1 MSTVYPNQQAAS
13 DKITEAFEKNSKLA
27 MMMVVGLAQGG
38 KTGAMLATS
47 MNFMK
52 HKKMG
57 IPPEN
62 IYLITGFSSV
72 DWEVQT
78 RDRLP
83 EKLRPNVFHRNKLGR
98 GFKNSVKGK
107 SNVLILIDEV
117 QIAAGVEHTLSKVF
131 EQLGY
136 LDVDFLLKNKIKVV
150 QFSATP
156 NGTLYDGM
164 DTLNEHYA
172 ITKLEASEGYHGVRH
187 FYDNG
192 RLKPFNPLSGSQY
205 DPESL
210 KELKQTIEESYSS
223 PRYHMIR
230 TPTGLGQYEVIV
242 NMFGDRDAD
251 GKRKDDGIFDE
262 EKYATIMYDMD
273 NHSKTHKIRG
283 EDVSEIDYI
292 LKTKPVKHTFI
303 LLKEKAR
310 CSKTFPKTHIG
321 VWYERY
327 TENPM
332 DDVIVQGLLG
342 RAGGY
347 DDPGDSI
354 IFTSIQSAEDYL
366 ALWDSDFDKSCDW
379 TSRTTKIVEEE
390 VVSKGTW
397 VSLVKV
403 SEKSESGLGLAQ

>member
-1 MSTVYPNQQAAS
+1 MSTVFPNQQAAS
-13 DKITEAFEKNSKLA
+13 TNVIKAFEENPQLA
-27 MMMVVGLAQGG
+27 MMMVIGLAQGG

-47 MNFMK
+47 MDFMK
-52 HKKMG
+52 HTKMG

-72 DWEVQT
+72 DWEIQT
-78 RDRLP
+78 RARLP
-83 EKLRPNVFHRNKLGR
+83 QELRPNVYHRNKLSQ
-98 GFKNSVKGK
+98 GFKNSISGK
-107 SNVLILIDEV
+107 TNVLILIDEV
-117 QIAAGVEHTLSKVF
+117 QIAAGKTHTLAKVF
-131 EQLGY
+131 ESLGY
-136 LDVDFLLKNKIKVV
+136 LDAQFLVKNKIKVV

-156 NGTLYDGM
+156 NGTLYDGI

-192 RLKPFNPLSGSQY
+192 RLLPFKPLSGGSY
-205 DPESL
+205 NTESME
-210 KELKQTIEESYSS
+210 ELKHIIEEKYSA
-223 PRYHMIR
+223 PRYHVIR

-242 NMFGDRDAD
+242 NMFGGRGED
-251 GKRKDDGIFDE
+251 GKRKDGIFEE
-262 EKYATIMYDMD
+262 EKYDVIMYDME
-273 NHSKTHKIRG
+273 NNSKTHKIGG
-283 EDVSEIDYI
+283 EIVSEIDYI

-379 TSRTTKIVEEE
+379 TSKTTKLEFDE

-403 SEKSESGLGLAQ
+403 PEKSEKGAGLAQ

>member
-1 MSTVYPNQQAAS
+1 MSVVYPNQQATS
-13 DKITEAFEKNSKLA
+13 GEVIEAFEKNSKLA

-47 MNFMK
+47 MDFMK
-52 HKKMG
+52 HQKMG

-78 RDRLP
+78 RARLP
-83 EKLRPNVFHRNKLGR
+83 EELRPNVYHRNKLGR
-98 GFKNSVKGK
+98 GFKASIQGK

-117 QIAAGVEHTLSKVF
+117 QIAAGTTHTLSKVF
-131 EQLGY
+131 KALGY
-136 LDVDFLLKNKIKVV
+136 LDVEFLLKNKIKVV

-164 DTLNEHYA
+164 DTLSEHYA

-187 FYDNG
+187 FYDND
-192 RLKPFNPLSGSQY
+192 RLKQFKPLSGSQY

-210 KELKQTIEESYSS
+210 EELKQTIEESYSS

-230 TPTGLGQYEVIV
+230 TPTGLGQFEVIV
-242 NMFGDRDAD
+242 NMFGARCAD
-251 GKRKDDGIFDE
+251 GTREDGIFDE
-262 EKYATIMYDMD
+262 DEYDVIMYDME
-273 NHSKTHKIRG
+273 NNSKTHKIGG
-283 EDVSEIDYI
+283 EIVTEIDYI
-292 LKTKPVKHTFI
+292 LKHEPAKHTFI

-354 IFTSIQSAEDYL
+354 IFTSIRSAEDYL
-366 ALWDSDFDKSCDW
+366 ELWDSDFDKSCDW
-379 TSRTTKIVEEE
+379 TSRTTKVVEEE